1 MKNIMKSRL
10 CIIPVF
16 ALLLTIVSGCSDTA
30 GDTSE
35 LSEKVSPESSTMI
48 ENSLTESSTEI
59 EDTASTP
66 ESFTNIVDST
76 IDRVADLDLTTLS
89 STMVYAEVY
98 NIVTN
103 PDTYRGKTIKM
114 TGNLATYHD
123 EETGQDYFA
132 CIIPDAT
139 ACCSQGI
146 EFRTTDKYNYPED
159 YPEAGQS
166 ITVIGTFDTY
176 KEKQFEYAV
185 LDKAEIL

>member
-1 MKNIMKSRL
+1 MKSIMKSML
-10 CIIPVF
+10 CIVSVF
-16 ALLLTIVSGCSDTA
+16 ALLLTIMSGCSNPDQN
-30 GDTSE
+30 TSE
-35 LSEKVSPESSTMI
+35 LSEKVSQESSNMS
-48 ENSLTESSTEI
+48 ENSLTESSTDS
-59 EDTASTP
+59 EDTASTS
-66 ESFTNIVDST
+66 ESVTNIVEST
-76 IDRVADLDLTTLS
+76 IDREADLDLTTLS

-103 PDTYRGKTIKM
+103 PDTYRGKTVKM

-146 EFRTTDKYNYPED
+146 EFRTTDKYSYPED
-159 YPEAGQS
+159 YPEIGQN